1 MSQQPIAVTSYCDIN
16 GRRHQHS
23 QVIRVSEEQRQL
35 GVAEQK
41 RREVAVA
48 VQNFRDEHHHN
59 VVADAGNT
67 QSSLSI
73 EFRPGPCMERLF
85 RLRGCFGLAL
95 EQAVSA

>member
-48 VQNFRDEHHHN
+48 VQKFRDEYHHN
-59 VVADAGNT
+59 VVAELASAIVADAGACP
-67 QSSLSI
+67 I
-73 EFRPGPCMERLF
+73 EPID
-85 RLRGCFGLAL
+85 
-95 EQAVSA
+95 